1 MSNMTDEANKQAILK
16 EAKRIQKIVSEEIK
30 YIKDAGT
37 LPPELN
43 KALNSIETLTK
54 SLVQEILDKIYRQ
67 TRLTDFTNNDSNGG
81 N

>member
-30 YIKDAGT
+30 YIKDAGK

>member
-43 KALNSIETLTK
+43 KALNSIERLTK
-54 SLVQEILDKIYRQ
+54 TLVQEILDKIYRQ

>member
-30 YIKDAGT
+30 YIKDAGK

-43 KALNSIETLTK
+43 KTLNSIETLTK